1 MTSRRNEFSLRTISM
16 SSITWYAS
24 VAVGWTLI
32 AYAVYRLAVTPEV
45 DMVAE
50 LAMTAC
56 LLIALE
62 LLPLVQGR
70 GHDPQGVVMS
80 TPFGCAMLFIWGPW
94 PAILM
99 VAIAS
104 IAADARAGK
113 QWWKPVFNA
122 GQYSISLYCGYLV
135 MVAAGNKP
143 TLSDPLRSFSLADMV
158 WVIGV
163 WAVYFVVNLALVA
176 AVLTF
181 RRNFRSMFT
190 DDFLHYSA
198 MTFSVL
204 ALSPLVVILAETTW
218 ELLPLLLIPLL
229 LLYYTAQLSLEREHA
244 ASHDPLTGLPNRS
257 ALSFALEEAFDEYT
271 HTSRPFGLMLIDLD
285 DFKLVN
291 DTLGHQIGDELL
303 TEFAE
308 RLRQSVRTADHVAR
322 LGGDEF
328 AVVVLD
334 ADQDE
339 MLQVATRLR
348 TALVEPVPLSAVEL
362 EVEVSIGLAVCPEHG
377 TDKDEL
383 LRRADIAMYT
393 AKADRT
399 GVAAYSVHR
408 DQNSADR
415 LSLLAELRKALNT
428 DELEL
433 YYQPKLATRDGSTLG
448 VEALLRWQHPQ
459 RGKVPPDLFIPLAER
474 SGIMPLLTERVIG
487 LALAQMAAWRDA
499 GMYVPIA
506 VNVSPSDLIGD
517 RLTDVIIA
525 GLDSYSLPAA
535 MLQLEI
541 TERMATQ
548 QIEAANNTLH
558 RLRALG
564 VTISLDDFGTG
575 YSSLLRLHMLPVDEI
590 KIDRVFVAAM
600 SEDTES
606 IGIVRALV
614 DLAHARGLPAIA
626 EGVET
631 QDEWQV
637 LYSLGCD
644 GVQGWHVAM
653 PMPHAQATAWVKART
668 ALSPLAPRAHPTLDR
683 GVTSHEKAI

>member
-16 SSITWYAS
+16 SSTTWYAS
-24 VAVGWTLI
+24 VVVGWTLI
-32 AYAVYRLAVTPEV
+32 GYALYHLAVTPRV

-94 PAILM
+94 PAIVM

-104 IAADARAGK
+104 ISADLRAGK
-113 QWWKPVFNA
+113 EWWKPTFNA
-122 GQYSISLYCGYLV
+122 GQYSISLYAGYLV
-135 MVAAGNKP
+135 MVAAGHTP
-143 TLSDPLRSFSLADMV
+143 TLHHPLRSFSVSDMA
-158 WVIGV
+158 WVVGV

-181 RRNFRSMFT
+181 RRNFRSIFA

-244 ASHDPLTGLPNRS
+244 AAHDPLTGLPNRS
-257 ALSFALEEAFDEYT
+257 ALSFALEEAFDDYT
-271 HTSRPFGLMLIDLD
+271 HTGRPFGLMLIDLD

-303 TEFAE
+303 SQFAE

-328 AVVVLD
+328 AVVVLN

-339 MLQVATRLR
+339 LLHVATRLR
-348 TALVEPVPLSAVEL
+348 TALVEPVPLSAVEI
-362 EVEVSIGLAVCPEHG
+362 EVEVSIGLASCPEHG
-377 TDKDEL
+377 IDKDEL

-399 GVAAYSVHR
+399 GIATYSVHR

-415 LSLLAELRKALNT
+415 LSLLAELRKALGT

-448 VEALLRWQHPQ
+448 VEALLRWHHPQ

-474 SGIMPLLTERVIG
+474 SGIMPLLTERVIT

-517 RLTDVIIA
+517 RLTDVIVA
-525 GLDSYSLPAA
+525 GLESYSLPAA

-548 QIEAANNTLH
+548 QIEAANDTLH

-606 IGIVRALV
+606 VGIVRALV

-668 ALSPLAPRAHPTLDR
+668 ALSALNPRPHAVLD
-683 GVTSHEKAI
+683 GSVTSHERAI